1 MSNLRKVSLT
11 LYPHVKFIFSNQ
23 QHYLYV
29 VQDLCLFY
37 ALLDFE
43 KIQATAFNDLLSFSQ
58 IIFPNSY
65 NEKQF
70 LFGFPLLISP
80 PPLLFILLEVVK
92 TFTLL
97 VFSQGFDFPST
108 RILIYFMLYLIMK
121 KSKL

>member
-1 MSNLRKVSLT
+1 MYEKKRQKDTRCQNLRKVSLT
-11 LYPHVKFIFSNQ
+11 LYPHVKFIYIQ

-37 ALLDFE
+37 ALLDYE
-43 KIQATAFNDLLSFSQ
+43 KIQATAFNDLLFFTQ

-80 PPLLFILLEVVK
+80 PP
-92 TFTLL
+92 
-97 VFSQGFDFPST
+97 SQK
-108 RILIYFMLYLIMK
+108 IK
-121 KSKL
+121 